1 LIYRVIKFQILI
13 TLTIAG
19 LLSACAEQKLAG
31 TAITNVTVI
40 DGING
45 VRKNQ
50 TVIFEDDKIIA
61 VQAADLATP
70 VSKYLD
76 GNEKFLIPGLWDFH
90 VHLTYDEAFTDSMP
104 ALFLYY
110 GITSVRDT
118 GGLMQKMLP
127 LVKKLRSKTAISP
140 RVFFSGPLLDG
151 KTVVY
156 DGESRPAIGSKNA
169 TQEEAKL
176 KIAKL
181 KKQGVDFIKIYE
193 MVSPAV
199 FSAMVDAAAEHALP
213 TAAHVPLSLR
223 ARTAGS
229 SVNSMEHLRNIEL
242 DCAANVEELHRE
254 RLLLLKNPNKLP
266 GAQLRVALHKLQRI
280 PAIKN
285 YDEKICNQTLNAL
298 RSTVQIPTLRLNS
311 FILSPPYERSDWLK
325 AMGKLPEGIRSQ
337 WEKVIEE
344 LEDNSIHAD
353 ATFAEWSFFLTELL
367 HRQGV
372 PIAAGTDTPIGLAV
386 PGYSLHSEL
395 ELLVRAG
402 LSPLDAIRS
411 ATLEPARYFSLVDK
425 MGSIDIGKKADLVLL
440 DANPLEDIANTRQIS
455 AVISRGVI
463 LLPEDLSE
471 LVKTSKNARH

>member
-242 DCAANVEELHRE
+242 DCA
-254 RLLLLKNPNKLP
+254 
-266 GAQLRVALHKLQRI
+266 GA
-280 PAIKN
+280 P
-285 YDEKICNQTLNAL
+285 
-298 RSTVQIPTLRLNS
+298 
-311 FILSPPYERSDWLK
+311 
-325 AMGKLPEGIRSQ
+325 
-337 WEKVIEE
+337 
-344 LEDNSIHAD
+344 
-353 ATFAEWSFFLTELL
+353 
-367 HRQGV
+367 
-372 PIAAGTDTPIGLAV
+372 
-386 PGYSLHSEL
+386 
-395 ELLVRAG
+395 
-402 LSPLDAIRS
+402 
-411 ATLEPARYFSLVDK
+411 
-425 MGSIDIGKKADLVLL
+425 
-440 DANPLEDIANTRQIS
+440 
-455 AVISRGVI
+455 
-463 LLPEDLSE
+463 
-471 LVKTSKNARH
+471 